1 MIFSRSTV
9 AITWMQP
16 PALPT
21 KWGLACCFQMAE
33 LSSSFSVEESSIPF
47 SVFYFKRYN
56 LLTHLFFFIILSQ
69 QSAYPAESVAVSI
82 NAVQLTYHKACFKCS
97 ECQLT
102 LTLKTY
108 KVGIYINSCCHFQ
121 SGKKYIYGLYFVNWE
136 TTTGAAKAFET

>member
-56 LLTHLFFFIILSQ
+56 LLTHPFFFIILSQ

-121 SGKKYIYGLYFVNWE
+121 SGKNIYIWFILRQLG